1 MTDEGNK
8 PSNSIPY
15 SIWNT
20 KTNQKQTKKLMG
32 SQQTSRTLRRDAA
45 DTETGR

>member
-8 PSNSIPY
+8 VQNSIPY

-20 KTNQKQTKKLMG
+20 RTNQKQTKKVME
-32 SQQTSRTLRRDAA
+32 SQQTSRTQRRDAA